1 MNTATPAKDS
11 KQRSRTLQLL
21 MRLLPAEFRGD
32 YGPEME
38 QVFAEQR
45 EEARRSGDK
54 MGILRL
60 WWETAKGIFTT
71 APSEHWSMLKQDTG
85 FAMRMMRKN
94 LGFTIAAIIVLG
106 LGIGANT
113 AIFSVVNAVLLKPL
127 PFANG
132 ERLLMLSQRTV
143 PGGDGVGRSS
153 VPELTDY
160 RAQSHSM
167 DGIVEYHNMQFILL
181 GRAEPERVET
191 GVVSWNFFDV
201 FGVKPLVGRMFEP
214 ADEKPGAP
222 AVLLLSYEYWLR
234 SFGGDPTVVGKTFR
248 MNDKPHMVIGVLPPF
263 PQYPHANDV
272 YMTSSACPFRSSPE
286 MIANRKGRMLRLFGR
301 MKPGVTPGQAQADLS
316 TVAATMQR
324 DFPTAYSK
332 DTTPK
337 MEVTPLKAELTRDA
351 KPTMLFLLAA
361 AGFVLLIAC
370 ANVANLNLARM
381 VRRGRE
387 MGLRTAMGA
396 SRVRLFRQ
404 LLTES
409 FLLAFGGGLLG
420 LILATSGLK
429 LLTTFVARFTPRA
442 NEIHI
447 DAQVLFFTLG
457 IAALVSILTG
467 TAPALARRGNLAS
480 TLKEGG
486 TQSTEG
492 ARRSKTRG
500 ALIVA
505 QVAVSFLLLI
515 GAGLMVRSLIN
526 LQRVDAGF
534 RPENV
539 LTVQISLDFSK
550 YMTDPSML
558 NFSDSLLEKV
568 RAMPQV
574 TSAAMSGEFPLDK
587 SPAFNNEFLIEGQQA
602 NPNDKPTSE
611 FNAVTPD
618 YFRTLGIPILSGRDF
633 DGRDRPDKLR
643 VAIVNQSVVNHY
655 FHGQDP
661 VGRRV
666 SFDDGKNWTEI
677 VGVAGNVRERE
688 LSQTAK
694 DYICVPYA
702 QYPQMAPGLVAL
714 TQGDPM
720 NIART
725 VVTHLYEVDPE
736 SAGRKNPIARASSR
750 GIHRRT
756 APHNKLAR
764 TVRIARARDRR
775 GRHRRR
781 NGAFGQPAHPRNW
794 RSHGHRRAPR
804 RNRRHDFAPRDGTC
818 ARRCAAWFGSR
829 IRADAVGAHV
839 PLRSYANRPAHIRR
853 RRSGL
858 DGRCLCCVLHTR
870 PPRCE
875 SRSIARAASRIARKR
890 FPQPNV

>member
-1 MNTATPAKDS
+1 MSDSPTSNNAETTPPLYAEPKR
-11 KQRSRTLQLL
+11 RSRAFQWL

-32 YGPEME
+32 YGTEME

-45 EEARRSGDK
+45 EEATRSGDTL
-54 MGILRL
+54 GIWRL

-71 APSEHWSMLKQDTG
+71 APTEHWSMLKQDSG
-85 FAMRMMRKN
+85 FALRMMRKN
-94 LGFTIAAIIVLG
+94 LGFTIAAIIVLA

-127 PFANG
+127 PFEHG
-132 ERLLMLSQRTV
+132 ERLLMLNQRTV
-143 PGGDGVGRSS
+143 PGAGVGRSS

-160 RAQSHSM
+160 RAQSHSV

-181 GRAEPERVET
+181 GRSEPERVET

-201 FGVKPLVGRMFEP
+201 FGVKPLAGRMFEP

-222 AVLLLSYEYWLR
+222 AVLLLSYEYWLQ

-248 MNDKPHMVIGVLPPF
+248 MNDKPHLVIGVLPPF
-263 PQYPHANDV
+263 PQYPHKNDV
-272 YMTSSACPFRSSPE
+272 YMTSSACPFRSDPE
-286 MIANRKGRMLRLFGR
+286 MIADRKGRMLRLFGR

-324 DFPTAYSK
+324 EFPTAYSK
-332 DTTPK
+332 DATPK
-337 MEVTPLKAELTRDA
+337 MEVTPMKTELTRDA

-409 FLLAFGGGLLG
+409 FLLALGGGVFGLL
-420 LILATSGLK
+420 LATSGLK
-429 LLTTFVARFTPRA
+429 LLTAYVARFTPRA
-442 NEIHI
+442 NEVHV
-447 DAQVLFFTLG
+447 DAQVLLFTLG

-467 TAPALARRGNLAS
+467 TAPALGRRGNLAAA
-480 TLKEGG
+480 LKEGG
-486 TQSTEG
+486 TQSTLG
-492 ARRSKTRG
+492 VSRGKTRG
-500 ALIVA
+500 ILIVA

-534 RPENV
+534 QPANV
-539 LTVQISLDFSK
+539 LTMQLSLDFSK
-550 YMTDPSML
+550 YMSNPSML
-558 NFSDSLLEKV
+558 NFADSLLEKV

-574 TSAAMSGEFPLDK
+574 TAAAMSGEFPLDK

-602 NPNDKPTSE
+602 NPNDKPTAE

-633 DGRDRPDKLR
+633 ARRDRPDKLR
-643 VAIVNQSVVNHY
+643 VAVVNQSLVNHY

-661 VGRRV
+661 VGRRI
-666 SFDDGKNWTEI
+666 SFDEGKNWTEI
-677 VGVAGNVRERE
+677 VGVTGDVRERE

-702 QYPQMAPGLVAL
+702 QYPQMAPSLVAR
-714 TQGDPM
+714 TQSDPM

-725 VVTHLYEVDPE
+725 AVQHLYEVDPNQPVGKIQSLEQVRSE
-736 SAGRKNPIARASSR
+736 SIAAPRLTTNLLGLFALLALAIAAAGIGGVMALSVGQRIHEIGVRMAIGARPMEIVLMILR
-750 GIHRRT
+750 QGMG
-756 APHNKLAR
+756 LALGG
-764 TVRIARARDRR
+764 VVVGLI
-775 GRHRRR
+775 
-781 NGAFGQPAHPRNW
+781 GAFALTQSVRSLLFEVTPTDPVTFVGVALVLSAAACAACYIPA
-794 RSHGHRRAPR
+794 RRA
-804 RNRRHDFAPRDGTC
+804 
-818 ARRCAAWFGSR
+818 ARVDPLLAL
-829 IRADAVGAHV
+829 RA
-839 PLRSYANRPAHIRR
+839 
-853 RRSGL
+853 
-858 DGRCLCCVLHTR
+858 
-870 PPRCE
+870 E
-875 SRSIARAASRIARKR
+875 
-890 FPQPNV
+890 

>member
-1 MNTATPAKDS
+1 MNTTTPSNNS
-11 KQRSRTLQLL
+11 KPRSRALQFL

-38 QVFAEQR
+38 QVFTEQR
-45 EEARRSGDK
+45 DEALRSGDK

-71 APSEHWSMLKQDTG
+71 GPAEHWSMLKQDVG
-85 FAMRMMRKN
+85 FALRMMRKN
-94 LGFTIAAIIVLG
+94 LGFTIAAVIVLG

-113 AIFSVVNAVLLKPL
+113 ATFSVVNAVLLKPL
-127 PFANG
+127 PYEHG

-143 PGGDGVGRSS
+143 PGAGVGRSS
-153 VPELTDY
+153 VPELNDY
-160 RAQSHSM
+160 RAQSRSM

-181 GRAEPERVET
+181 GRSEPENVET

-214 ADEKPGAP
+214 SDEKTDAP

-234 SFGGDPTVVGKTFR
+234 SFGGDPTAVGKTFR
-248 MNDKPHMVIGVLPPF
+248 MNDKAHTVIGVLPPF
-263 PQYPHANDV
+263 PQYPHENDV
-272 YMTSSACPFRSSPE
+272 YMTSAACPFRSDPE
-286 MIANRKGRMLRLFGR
+286 LIANRTGRMLRLFGR

-324 DFPTAYSK
+324 EYPNAYSK
-332 DTTPK
+332 DATPK
-337 MEVTPLKAELTRDA
+337 MEVTPMKAELTRDA

-381 VRRGRE
+381 VRRERE

-420 LILATSGLK
+420 LVLAMSGLR
-429 LLTTFVARFTPRA
+429 LLTAYVTRFTPRA

-447 DAQVLFFTLG
+447 DAQVLLFTLG

-467 TAPALARRGNLAS
+467 TAPALGRRGNLAV

-486 TQSTEG
+486 TQSTAG
-492 ARRSKTRG
+492 ARRGKTRG

-539 LTVQISLDFSK
+539 LTMGLSLDFSK
-550 YMTDPSML
+550 YMSNPSML

-574 TSAAMSGEFPLDK
+574 TAAAMSGEIPLDK
-587 SPAFNNEFLIEGQQA
+587 SPATNNEFLIEGQQA
-602 NPNDKPTSE
+602 NPNDKPTAE

-633 DGRDRPDKLR
+633 DGRDRPEKLR
-643 VAIVNQSVVNHY
+643 VAVVNQSVVTHY
-655 FHGQDP
+655 FHGHNP

-677 VGVAGNVRERE
+677 VGVAGDVRERE
-688 LSQTAK
+688 LNQEPK

-702 QYPQMAPGLVAL
+702 QYPQMAPRLVAR

-725 VVTHLYEVDPE
+725 AVTHLYEVDP
-736 SAGRKNPIARASSR
+736 N
-750 GIHRRT
+750 
-756 APHNKLAR
+756 
-764 TVRIARARDRR
+764 
-775 GRHRRR
+775 
-781 NGAFGQPAHPRNW
+781 QPAGEFNRSSNCARNP
-794 RSHGHRRAPR
+794 SQRRA
-804 RNRRHDFAPRDGTC
+804 
-818 ARRCAAWFGSR
+818 
-829 IRADAVGAHV
+829 
-839 PLRSYANRPAHIRR
+839 
-853 RRSGL
+853 
-858 DGRCLCCVLHTR
+858 
-870 PPRCE
+870 
-875 SRSIARAASRIARKR
+875 
-890 FPQPNV
+890 

>member
-1 MNTATPAKDS
+1 MNDATPVRDS
-11 KQRSRTLQLL
+11 KQRSRILQLL

-38 QVFAEQR
+38 QVFAAQR
-45 EEARRSGDK
+45 EEALRSGDK

-71 APSEHWSMLKQDTG
+71 APSEHWAMLKQDTG

-127 PFANG
+127 PFAHG

-143 PGGDGVGRSS
+143 PGGGVGRSS
-153 VPELTDY
+153 VPELIDY
-160 RAQSHSM
+160 RTQNHSM

-181 GRAEPERVET
+181 GRSEPERVET

-263 PQYPHANDV
+263 PQYPHQNDV
-272 YMTSSACPFRSSPE
+272 YMTSAACPFRSSPE
-286 MIANRKGRMLRLFGR
+286 MIADRKGRMLRLFGV
-301 MKPGVTPGQAQADLS
+301 MKPGITPGQAEADLS

-324 DFPTAYSK
+324 DFPTAYSN
-332 DTTPK
+332 DATPK
-337 MEVTPLKAELTRDA
+337 MEVSPLKTELTRDA

-387 MGLRTAMGA
+387 MGLRAAMGA

-409 FLLAFGGGLLG
+409 FLLALGGGLLG
-420 LILATSGLK
+420 LLLATSGLK

-457 IAALVSILTG
+457 IAAFVSILTG
-467 TAPALARRGNLAS
+467 TAPALARRGNLAA

-486 TQSTEG
+486 TQSTSG

-550 YMTDPSML
+550 YMSDPSML
-558 NFSDSLLEKV
+558 NFSDDLLEKV

-587 SPAFNNEFLIEGQQA
+587 SPAFNNEFLIEGRQA
-602 NPNDKPTSE
+602 NPNDKPTAE
-611 FNAVTPD
+611 FNAVTPN

-643 VAIVNQSVVNHY
+643 VAIVNQSVVSHY
-655 FHGQDP
+655 FNGQDP

-666 SFDDGKNWTEI
+666 TFDDGKNWTEI
-677 VGVAGNVRERE
+677 IGVAGDVRERE
-688 LSQTAK
+688 LSQKAK

-702 QYPQMAPGLVAL
+702 QYPQMAPGLIAL

-725 VVTHLYEVDPE
+725 VVTHLYEVDPNQPAGKIE
-736 SAGRKNPIARASSR
+736 SLEQVRAESIAAPRLTTNLLGLFALLALAIAAAGIGGVMALSVSQRIHEIGVRMAIGARPVEIVVMILRQGMGLALIGVVLGLAAAFALTQSVRTFLFGVTPTDPLTFVGVAAVLTVAACAACYIPARRASR
-750 GIHRRT
+750 
-756 APHNKLAR
+756 
-764 TVRIARARDRR
+764 VD
-775 GRHRRR
+775 
-781 NGAFGQPAHPRNW
+781 
-794 RSHGHRRAPR
+794 
-804 RNRRHDFAPRDGTC
+804 
-818 ARRCAAWFGSR
+818 
-829 IRADAVGAHV
+829 
-839 PLRSYANRPAHIRR
+839 PLRALR
-853 RRSGL
+853 
-858 DGRCLCCVLHTR
+858 V
-870 PPRCE
+870 E
-875 SRSIARAASRIARKR
+875 
-890 FPQPNV
+890 

>member
-1 MNTATPAKDS
+1 MNDTTPAKHS
-11 KQRSRTLQLL
+11 TQRPRALQLL

-45 EEARRSGDK
+45 AAALRSGDK

-94 LGFTIAAIIVLG
+94 LGFTMAAIIVLG

-127 PFANG
+127 PFEHG
-132 ERLLMLSQRTV
+132 ERLLTLSQRTV

-153 VPELTDY
+153 VPELIDY
-160 RAQSHSM
+160 RAQNRTM

-181 GRAEPERVET
+181 GRSEPERVET

-214 ADEKPGAP
+214 ADEIHGAP

-248 MNDKPHMVIGVLPPF
+248 MNDKPHLVIGVLPPF

-272 YMTSSACPFRSSPE
+272 YMTSAACPFRSSAE
-286 MIANRKGRMLRLFGR
+286 MIANRKGRMLRLFGT

-324 DFPTAYSK
+324 DFPTAYSN
-332 DTTPK
+332 DATPK
-337 MEVTPLKAELTRDA
+337 MEVSPLKTELTRDA

-387 MGLRTAMGA
+387 MGLRAAMGA

-467 TAPALARRGNLAS
+467 TAPALARRGNLAA

-486 TQSTEG
+486 TQSTSG
-492 ARRSKTRG
+492 ARRSRTRG

-539 LTVQISLDFSK
+539 LTAQISLDFAK

-558 NFSDSLLEKV
+558 SFSDSLLEKV

-587 SPAFNNEFLIEGQQA
+587 SPAFNNEFLIEGRQA
-602 NPNDKPTSE
+602 NPNDKPTAE

-618 YFRTLGIPILSGRDF
+618 YFRTLGIPILSGREF

-643 VAIVNQSVVNHY
+643 VAIVNQSVVSHY

-677 VGVAGNVRERE
+677 VGVAGDVRERE
-688 LSQTAK
+688 LSQKAK

-702 QYPQMAPGLVAL
+702 QYPQMAPGLIAL

-725 VVTHLYEVDPE
+725 VVMHLYEVDP
-736 SAGRKNPIARASSR
+736 N
-750 GIHRRT
+750 
-756 APHNKLAR
+756 
-764 TVRIARARDRR
+764 
-775 GRHRRR
+775 
-781 NGAFGQPAHPRNW
+781 QPAGKIMSLEQVRAESIAAPRLTTNLLGLFALLALAIAAAGIGGVMALSVSQ
-794 RSHGHRRAPR
+794 RIHEIGVRMAIGARPVEIVAMILRQGMGLALIGVVLGLAAAFALTQSVRTFLFGVTPTDPLTFVGVAAVLTLAACAACYIPARRA
-804 RNRRHDFAPRDGTC
+804 
-818 ARRCAAWFGSR
+818 ARV
-829 IRADAVGAHV
+829 D
-839 PLRSYANRPAHIRR
+839 PLRALR
-853 RRSGL
+853 
-858 DGRCLCCVLHTR
+858 V
-870 PPRCE
+870 E
-875 SRSIARAASRIARKR
+875 
-890 FPQPNV
+890 